1 MIRILAAFLLVFFAA
16 TTRAEIVVI
25 GNLNSTPSLSFTQVE
40 NIFMGRSS
48 ALPNGRV
55 AKPINQSALRTA
67 FYQKLTASSIEKV
80 DAYWIQM
87 TARGLTA
94 PPLLSD
100 DAAVLMAVNKNT
112 DAIGYID
119 RKYVN
124 NRVRILLILN

>member
-1 MIRILAAFLLVFFAA
+1 
-16 TTRAEIVVI
+16 
-25 GNLNSTPSLSFTQVE
+25 
-40 NIFMGRSS
+40 MGRSS
-48 ALPNGRV
+48 ALPNGRI
-55 AKPINQSALRTA
+55 AKPINQSALRTT

-94 PPLLSD
+94 PQLLSD
-100 DAAVLMAVNKNT
+100 NEAVLMAVNNDT

-124 NRVRILLILN
+124 NHVRILLILN

>member
-1 MIRILAAFLLVFFAA
+1 MIRILTAFWLVFFAA

-25 GNLNSTPSLSFTQVE
+25 GNSNGTHSLGFTQLE
-40 NIFMGRSS
+40 NIFMGRSF
-48 ALPNGRV
+48 ALPNGRI
-55 AKPINQSALRTA
+55 AKPINQSALRTT

-94 PPLLSD
+94 PQLLSD
-100 DAAVLMAVNKNT
+100 NEAVLMAVNNDT